1 MQLRNFDQKVQLF
14 RLIRIFTDYHLAIS
28 HFKIC
33 LHLNSRVLG
42 ASYLLVVA
50 DFTLLKRYFE

>member
-1 MQLRNFDQKVQLF
+1 MQFRNFDQKVQFF

-28 HFKIC
+28 LC
-33 LHLNSRVLG
+33 LNSRVLG